1 MKKLLFL
8 LIVLPFMLVSC
19 DDDEEM
25 PNVDFKVE
33 ISGGK
38 FIDKTIYVVKGDTL
52 WIENVEIIS
61 HDKNAA
67 MGAVSYFWD
76 GRFILTNPYVPY
88 KIFFP
93 TAGMVLSEHRLHF
106 NCQVYVE
113 DYPIMTAYFDYRVKL
128 VESPDSIPNKPTQPI
143 VSGYSVVRD

>member
-1 MKKLLFL
+1 M
-8 LIVLPFMLVSC
+8 
-19 DDDEEM
+19 
-25 PNVDFKVE
+25 
-33 ISGGK
+33 
-38 FIDKTIYVVKGDTL
+38 
-52 WIENVEIIS
+52 EIIS

-106 NCQVYVE
+106 NCPVYVE

-143 VSGYSVVRD
+143 ASGYSVVRN

>member
-38 FIDKTIYVVKGDTL
+38 NVDGIIYVLKGDITL
-52 WIENVEIIS
+52 PY
-61 HDKNAA
+61 
-67 MGAVSYFWD
+67 YFHM
-76 GRFILTNPYVPY
+76 F
-88 KIFFP
+88 
-93 TAGMVLSEHRLHF
+93 
-106 NCQVYVE
+106 
-113 DYPIMTAYFDYRVKL
+113 YFYL
-128 VESPDSIPNKPTQPI
+128 F
-143 VSGYSVVRD
+143 